1 VGPGLDVLGC
11 AIAGA
16 RDEVIAEWSDE
27 PGITVLD
34 SGHPELSSSPT
45 RHTSAIAAAAVL
57 HWAQRLGATAGGE
70 GIALTVKKGLPLS
83 GGQGGSAASAV
94 AGAAA
99 ANALFGGILDTNAL
113 LECGLVAEAKVAGRH
128 LDNIAPALLGGI
140 TLIRCI
146 DPIDVVR
153 LPVPTGLRLVLAHP
167 AQRLSTA
174 ILKAMDEGDN
184 GPGAEYN
191 VYPKEF
197 TAVYDA
203 RRKLVG
209 KQLYTLIGVPRGDA
223 AGMLKQFRKN
233 YDFFD
238 APVGMILCVER
249 RMGNG
254 QWIDCGIFL
263 DQLMLLARE
272 KGLHTCP
279 QAAFSRYQH
288 VVRRELGIADDQVVI
303 CGLALGYADP
313 DAVPNNL
320 ITERAPIQDFTKWFS
335 E

>member
-1 VGPGLDVLGC
+1 MTSASGKYVATTPGGIGNVGPGLDVLGC

-16 RDEVIAEWSDE
+16 RDEVIAEWSSE

-34 SGHPELSSSPT
+34 SGHPELSPSPT

-57 HWAQRLGATAGGE
+57 HWAQRLGALPGGE

-174 ILKAMDEGDN
+174 M
-184 GPGAEYN
+184 
-191 VYPKEF
+191 
-197 TAVYDA
+197 A
-203 RRKLVG
+203 RRALPRSVPLATVTH
-209 KQLYTLIGVPRGDA
+209 QLAQVAAMVAACYLNDLPLFGRSIDDRIAEPARASLIPGFIDA
-223 AGMLKQFRKN
+223 KRAAMEAGALG
-233 YDFFD
+233 
-238 APVGMILCVER
+238 ASISGAGP
-249 RMGNG
+249 
-254 QWIDCGIFL
+254 
-263 DQLMLLARE
+263 
-272 KGLHTCP
+272 T
-279 QAAFSRYQH
+279 AFA
-288 VVRRELGIADDQVVI
+288 IADDLNRAEQI
-303 CGLALGYADP
+303 AAAMNASYARQGIECTTT
-313 DAVPNNL
+313 V
-320 ITERAPIQDFTKWFS
+320 TEIDMDGTIVRPL
-335 E
+335 

>member
-57 HWAQRLGATAGGE
+57 HRAQRLGATAGGE

-174 ILKAMDEGDN
+174 M
-184 GPGAEYN
+184 
-191 VYPKEF
+191 
-197 TAVYDA
+197 A
-203 RRKLVG
+203 RRALPRSVPLATVTH
-209 KQLYTLIGVPRGDA
+209 QLAQVAAMVAACYLNDLPLFGRSIDDRIAEPARASLIPGFIDA
-223 AGMLKQFRKN
+223 KRAAMEAGALG
-233 YDFFD
+233 
-238 APVGMILCVER
+238 ASISGAGP
-249 RMGNG
+249 
-254 QWIDCGIFL
+254 
-263 DQLMLLARE
+263 
-272 KGLHTCP
+272 T
-279 QAAFSRYQH
+279 AFA
-288 VVRRELGIADDQVVI
+288 IADDLNRAEQI
-303 CGLALGYADP
+303 AAAMNASYARQGIECTTT
-313 DAVPNNL
+313 V
-320 ITERAPIQDFTKWFS
+320 TEIDMDGTIVRPL
-335 E
+335 

>member
-1 VGPGLDVLGC
+1 
-11 AIAGA
+11 
-16 RDEVIAEWSDE
+16 
-27 PGITVLD
+27 VLD

-57 HWAQRLGATAGGE
+57 HRARRLGATHGGE

-174 ILKAMDEGDN
+174 M
-184 GPGAEYN
+184 
-191 VYPKEF
+191 
-197 TAVYDA
+197 A
-203 RRKLVG
+203 RRALPRSVPLATVTH
-209 KQLYTLIGVPRGDA
+209 QLAQVAAMVAACYLNDLPLFGRSIDDRIAEPARASLIPGFIDA
-223 AGMLKQFRKN
+223 KRAAVEAGALG
-233 YDFFD
+233 
-238 APVGMILCVER
+238 ASISGAGP
-249 RMGNG
+249 
-254 QWIDCGIFL
+254 
-263 DQLMLLARE
+263 
-272 KGLHTCP
+272 T
-279 QAAFSRYQH
+279 AFA
-288 VVRRELGIADDQVVI
+288 IADDLNRAEQI
-303 CGLALGYADP
+303 AAAMNASYARQGIECTTT
-313 DAVPNNL
+313 V
-320 ITERAPIQDFTKWFS
+320 TEIDMDGTIVRPL
-335 E
+335 